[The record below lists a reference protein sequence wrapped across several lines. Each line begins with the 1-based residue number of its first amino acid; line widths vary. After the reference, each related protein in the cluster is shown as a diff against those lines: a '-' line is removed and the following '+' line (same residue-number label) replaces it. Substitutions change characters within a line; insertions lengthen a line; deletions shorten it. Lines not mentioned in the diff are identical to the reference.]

1 MVAEESASPNK
12 ITTYLINFIL
22 LVLIGYFTYYF
33 YEKHFLQGPKPPKE
47 VELAKVN
54 DYGAQAYIGS
64 DLKHLV
70 PYDVKF
76 PIVEGVYLVEEKG
89 GHMIFTMNSGVEVN
103 MVDEVTIQI
112 KKNGLDI
119 LAGEISINH
128 PSGKLPDDFNI
139 FSQGKLISVKNLPAI
154 IR

>member
-1 MVAEESASPNK
+1 MVAEEGVNPNK
-12 ITTYLINFIL
+12 TTTYLINFIL
-22 LVLIGYFTYYF
+22 LILIGYLTYYF
-33 YEKHFLQGPKPPKE
+33 YEKHFLQTPIPPKE

-89 GHMIFTMNSGVEVN
+89 GHMIFTMNSGVEVTL
-103 MVDEVTIQI
+103 VDEVTIQF
-112 KKNGLDI
+112 KKDGLDI

-128 PSGKLPDDFNI
+128 PSGKLPDSFNI
-139 FSQGKLISVKNLPAI
+139 YSQGKLISVKNLPVTI
-154 IR
+154 K